1 MLSNL
6 YPYIAP
12 GSATKPIQE
21 ETKKETKE
29 ETKKPQKNTDLP
41 LLEVEPMFEGEKM
54 LIHDEK
60 GSRLDAGCCVAL
72 IASLTLTVKDV

>member
-1 MLSNL
+1 MTWHLT
-6 YPYIAP
+6 YTHIAP
-12 GSATKPIQE
+12 GSVTKPMQE
-21 ETKKETKE
+21 ETKE
-29 ETKKPQKNTDLP
+29 ETKKPQKDTDLP

-72 IASLTLTVKDV
+72 IASLILTVKDV